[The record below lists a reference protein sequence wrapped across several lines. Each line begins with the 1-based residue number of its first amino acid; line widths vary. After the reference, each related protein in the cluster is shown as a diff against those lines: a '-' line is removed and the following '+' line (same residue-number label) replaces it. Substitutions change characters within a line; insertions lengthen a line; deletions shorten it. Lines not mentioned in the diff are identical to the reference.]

1 MLHNEEDVKD
11 LENLSNM
18 VEKIRESHQR
28 HARNISSVS
37 EISTTGSSSDPLKPD
52 ENAEIRVVI
61 LCDSEIEKKCVREAF
76 NSLIC
81 DDQSNIKDAKYSR
94 HRWDSN
100 EECTGMPSCFFC
112 IREPETMT
120 FRHQNSDSGLR
131 SVSTAPSNFGDGF
144 FRFTMDD
151 TVYRKFFWKVLTE
164 ARNAESISNFRKKLR
179 KLVYKENS
187 PKLPSIW
194 RIISYELCHKNVKI
208 LIRNFE
214 IFCQKFVKV
223 LMFTF

>member
-81 DDQSNIKDAKYSR
+81 DDQSDIKDAKYSR

-144 FRFTMDD
+144 FRFTMED
-151 TVYRKFFWKVLTE
+151 TTYRKYKHILTKRK
-164 ARNAESISNFRKKLR
+164 ASSTFSTLLRN
-179 KLVYKENS
+179 
-187 PKLPSIW
+187 
-194 RIISYELCHKNVKI
+194 
-208 LIRNFE
+208 
-214 IFCQKFVKV
+214 
-223 LMFTF
+223 

>member
-1 MLHNEEDVKD
+1 MLKNEEDVKD

-81 DDQSNIKDAKYSR
+81 DDQSDIKDAKYSR

-144 FRFTMDD
+144 FRFTMED
-151 TVYRKFFWKVLTE
+151 TTYRVMLLSKDKQNLLKIIHYNFLVVGMQVKDSL
-164 ARNAESISNFRKKLR
+164 SNFDEEIWDMEFKKRLER
-179 KLVYKENS
+179 YSKKSHCSNHTHGLLS
-187 PKLPSIW
+187 
-194 RIISYELCHKNVKI
+194 
-208 LIRNFE
+208 
-214 IFCQKFVKV
+214 
-223 LMFTF
+223 

>member
-151 TVYRKFFWKVLTE
+151 TVYRKFFWKVLIE
-164 ARNAESISNFRKKLR
+164 ARNAESISNFRKKSR
-179 KLVYKENS
+179 KFVHKENS

-194 RIISYELCHKNVKI
+194 RIIS
-208 LIRNFE
+208 
-214 IFCQKFVKV
+214 
-223 LMFTF
+223 